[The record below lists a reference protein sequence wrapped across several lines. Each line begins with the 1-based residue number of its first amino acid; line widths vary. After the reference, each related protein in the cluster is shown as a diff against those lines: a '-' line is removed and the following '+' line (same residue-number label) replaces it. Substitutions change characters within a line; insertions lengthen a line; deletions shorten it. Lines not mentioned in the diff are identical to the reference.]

1 MFELFVIILFG
12 WLFINAIRLTFKVA
26 WSLAKIIAVI
36 LFTVAEFILSSLTG
50 ITHDTLCT
58 MFFGFH
64 GGEIF
69 CACLIKRLKLKKE
82 TQNE

>member
-1 MFELFVIILFG
+1 MKHRLNGLDFYIIYC
-12 WLFINAIRLTFKVA
+12 
-26 WSLAKIIAVI
+26 IIAVI
-36 LFTVAEFILSSLTG
+36 LFTIAEFISSSLTG

-58 MFFGFH
+58 AFFGFH

-82 TQNE
+82 TSNE